1 MKTTLRQANSAKGLL
16 GMSVREKVIQKI
28 VDKHDDRR
36 LSHQANICF
45 MLFTLFFIGV
55 AVISILVHPVEL
67 LNNTDLSQTG
77 NALVVIA
84 AWGEIIVLS
93 VGATYFY
100 IEGFVLATKHV
111 RVGFRMAMDHA
122 DEEVEI

>member
-36 LSHQANICF
+36 LLYQANTCF
-45 MLFTLFFIGV
+45 MLFTSFFIGV
-55 AVISILVHPVEL
+55 AVISILTHPVEL
-67 LNNTDLSQTG
+67 LNKELSQTE
-77 NALVVIA
+77 NALVVIMV
-84 AWGEIIVLS
+84 WGEIIVFSAL
-93 VGATYFY
+93 ATYFY
-100 IEGFVLATKHV
+100 IRGLVLAMKHV